1 MTQLDLTVASEERH
15 QRFVQRVVASEIV
28 WGLKD
33 SEGWVTSSST
43 NDETEDRP
51 IMPFWSDR
59 AYAKQCAKD
68 EWSVYEPTEIPLDLF
83 LEHWLPGMEGD
94 GYLVGTNWNAQL
106 SGHEVEPSQL
116 LEEINACKAAA
127 G

>member
-1 MTQLDLTVASEERH
+1 MTQLDLTVASKERH
-15 QRFVQRVVASEIV
+15 QRFVQRVVASGIV

-68 EWSVYEPTEIPLDLF
+68 EWSEYEPTEIPLDLF
-83 LEHWLPGMEGD
+83 LEHWLPGWRAMD
-94 GYLVGTNWNAQL
+94 ISSAPTGTR
-106 SGHEVEPSQL
+106 S
-116 LEEINACKAAA
+116 
-127 G
+127 

>member
-1 MTQLDLTVASEERH
+1 MTQLDLTVASKERH

-68 EWSVYEPTEIPLDLF
+68 EWSEYEPTEIPLDLF
-83 LEHWLPGMEGD
+83 LK
-94 GYLVGTNWNAQL
+94 
-106 SGHEVEPSQL
+106 
-116 LEEINACKAAA
+116 INACAA
-127 G
+127 GAG

>member
-1 MTQLDLTVASEERH
+1 MAQLDLTVASKDRH
-15 QRFVQRVVASEIV
+15 QRFVQRVVASGIV

-43 NDETEDRP
+43 HDETEDRP

-68 EWSVYEPTEIPLDLF
+68 EWKPL
-83 LEHWLPGMEGD
+83 
-94 GYLVGTNWNAQL
+94 
-106 SGHEVEPSQL
+106 QL
-116 LEEINACKAAA
+116 LEEINACKA
-127 G
+127 GRVDSKEGRS

>member
-1 MTQLDLTVASEERH
+1 LTQLDLTVASKERH
-15 QRFVQRVVASEIV
+15 QRFVQRVVASGIV

-33 SEGWVTSSST
+33 SEGWATSSST

-59 AYAKQCAKD
+59 ANAKQCAKD

-83 LEHWLPGMEGD
+83 VEHWLPGMQGD

-106 SGHEVEPSQL
+106 SGHEVEPLQL
-116 LEEINACKAAA
+116 LEEINACKAGAA
-127 G
+127 